1 MYDNRDN
8 IDFGKT
14 SIGRLFASIFFPTLL
29 GMLFNMA
36 FLLTDGIFVGHG
48 IGSYGLASINL
59 IAPIMMLI
67 NGLGMMLG
75 VGVSVVAAIHLS
87 KGNNKAARINVTQA
101 FGAGI
106 FISIVIG
113 AVCYLFPGTVLNLL
127 GVEGSLYAPTREYY
141 LWFLP
146 TCLLLMIETLG
157 LFVIRLDGS
166 PRFAMYSNII
176 PAIINGVLDYVFI
189 FPCHLGLKG
198 AALATDC
205 GGLVGAL
212 MVAYYMIF
220 RTRSLH
226 LYRLKTTWTS
236 LRLTLRNIGYMTRVG
251 FPGLIG
257 EAAVAVMMLSGNLA
271 FSHHIGDD
279 GVAAWSIACYL
290 FPLVYMICNAV
301 AQSAQPIISFNHGAG
316 KGHRVRGT
324 VRFSILVSVAIGLL
338 VSLLFLFFSP
348 TMVLGFLNPD
358 VPTYGIAATG
368 LPYYGTGFLFMAV
381 NICAVG
387 YLQSVEKAGAASL
400 FTILRGI
407 VFLVAA
413 FALLPN
419 LWGTVGL
426 WLSVPCA
433 ELFTTLAIVVY
444 TLAVT
449 RQPVGREKKNAPH
462 EQ

>member
-8 IDFGKT
+8 IDFGNAN
-14 SIGRLFASIFFPTLL
+14 IGRLFASIFFPTLL

-36 FLLTDGIFVGHG
+36 FLLSDGIFVGHG
-48 IGSYGLASINL
+48 IGAYGLAAINL

-75 VGVSVVAAIHLS
+75 VGASVVAAIHLS

-106 FISIVIG
+106 GVSVLMG
-113 AVCYLFPGTVLNLL
+113 AFCYLFPGTVLHLL
-127 GVEGSLYAPTREYY
+127 GVDGTLYEPTRVYY

-166 PRFAMYSNII
+166 PRFAMFSNII
-176 PAIINGVLDYVFI
+176 PALVNIVLDYVFI
-189 FPCHLGLKG
+189 FPCGMGLMG
-198 AALATDC
+198 AALATDI
-205 GGLVGAL
+205 GGLVGTL
-212 MVAYYMIF
+212 MVAYYMLF
-220 RTRSLH
+220 RSRTLR

-236 LRLTLRNIGYMTRVG
+236 LRLTLRNIGYMVRVG
-251 FPGLIG
+251 FPGLVG
-257 EAAVAVMMLSGNLA
+257 EIAVAVMMLSGNLA
-271 FSHHIGDD
+271 FMRHIGDE
-279 GVAAWSIACYL
+279 GVAAYSIACYL

-316 KGHRVRGT
+316 KRPRVLGT
-324 VRFSILVSVAIGLL
+324 VRFSLLVSVVIGVL
-338 VSLLFLFFSP
+338 VSLVFLFFSP
-348 TMVLGFLNPD
+348 TVVLCFLTPES
-358 VPTYGIAATG
+358 PTYAIASTG
-368 LPYYGTGFLFMAV
+368 LPYYGSGFLFMAL
-381 NICAVG
+381 NICIVG
-387 YLQSVEKAGAASL
+387 YLQSIERSGAASL

-413 FALLPN
+413 FAVLPGV
-419 LWGTVGL
+419 LGTPGL
-426 WLSVPCA
+426 WLAVPCA
-433 ELFTTLAIVVY
+433 ELLTTIVIAVYAIVMQ
-444 TLAVT
+444 
-449 RQPVGREKKNAPH
+449 RQKKISTP

>member
-1 MYDNRDN
+1 
-8 IDFGKT
+8 
-14 SIGRLFASIFFPTLL
+14 
-29 GMLFNMA
+29 
-36 FLLTDGIFVGHG
+36 
-48 IGSYGLASINL
+48 
-59 IAPIMMLI
+59 
-67 NGLGMMLG
+67 
-75 VGVSVVAAIHLS
+75 
-87 KGNNKAARINVTQA
+87 
-101 FGAGI
+101 
-106 FISIVIG
+106 
-113 AVCYLFPGTVLNLL
+113 
-127 GVEGSLYAPTREYY
+127 
-141 LWFLP
+141 
-146 TCLLLMIETLG
+146 
-157 LFVIRLDGS
+157 
-166 PRFAMYSNII
+166 
-176 PAIINGVLDYVFI
+176 
-189 FPCHLGLKG
+189 
-198 AALATDC
+198 
-205 GGLVGAL
+205 
-212 MVAYYMIF
+212 
-220 RTRSLH
+220 
-226 LYRLKTTWTS
+226 
-236 LRLTLRNIGYMTRVG
+236 MTRVG

-324 VRFSILVSVAIGLL
+324 VRFSVLVSVAIGLL

-433 ELFTTLAIVVY
+433 EMLTTLAIVVY